1 MGKVTVIKKS
11 RKECKC
17 SKCREVIPVGSTYF
31 RGVINFHPD
40 IVRCSKCGLKAW
52 EVTTSD
58 YLLAVG
64 PILNEWQKS
73 GMDYE
78 SINEELSSIRDDLQD
93 RLDNMPEQLQESD
106 TGQILQER
114 IEGLEAACDELDSI
128 DYDSIFSDK
137 IAELIDREDASEENL
152 TDEEREQVE
161 EATQEE
167 ITSQIEE
174 ALQNVVE

>member
-11 RKECKC
+11 RKECVC
-17 SKCREVIPVGSTYF
+17 SKCRKTIPVGSSYY

-40 IVRCSKCGLKAW
+40 IVRCSDCGLKPW

-64 PILNEWQKS
+64 PILNEWQER
-73 GMDYE
+73 GMDCE
-78 SINEELSSIRDDLQD
+78 SIGEELSSIRDDL
-93 RLDNMPEQLQESD
+93 REKLDNMPEQLQESD
-106 TGQILQER
+106 TGSLLQER

-137 IAELIDREDASEENL
+137 IAELIEREDAAEENL
-152 TDEEREQVE
+152 TDEEREEVE

-167 ITSQIEE
+167 IASQVDE